1 MITALRDERG
11 DHGLLVALCAREQ
24 RRLLAAVRV
33 APLPEPDKRDM
44 KVGTLSGQVVL
55 VPLRP
60 FLVGNAL
67 EDSFVDQPAK
77 TVGENLPRDPEISL
91 ELVESTQSQ
100 QRVPNDQQRPSLT
113 DHLESACDRT
123 VLAFVGALE
132 HASQDTPVG
141 LVK

>member
-1 MITALRDERG
+1 ME
-11 DHGLLVALCAREQ
+11 VAAF
-24 RRLLAAVRV
+24 AA
-33 APLPEPDKRDM
+33 
-44 KVGTLSGQVVL
+44 QVVF

-77 TVGENLPRDPEISL
+77 TVGENLPRDPETPM

-100 QRVPNDQQRPSLT
+100 ESVTNDQQCPSLT
-113 DHLESACDRT
+113 DHFEGVGDRT

-132 HASQDTPVG
+132 HAFQDTWSV
-141 LVK
+141 L